1 MSLLRCVPH
10 HPTCCVVLRASQG
23 LDEVVDRVEVLTQLV
38 ADGQDTL
45 AQQWATSLG
54 KDYQVQ

>member
-1 MSLLRCVPH
+1 
-10 HPTCCVVLRASQG
+10 
-23 LDEVVDRVEVLTQLV
+23 VEVLTQLV

-54 KDYQVQ
+54 KDYQVRMREREVLGWVGYERGCC